1 MLHDFVTTN
10 RDAVLARAREKV
22 TLRPW
27 PPPVVN
33 VLENGTH
40 VFLNQLSDTLEAE
53 ASGRASPP
61 TAIGT
66 TATCH
71 GRDLLALGF
80 TASEVVHDYG
90 DVCQAVTE
98 LAVELHAPITT
109 EEFQTLDRCLGTAIA
124 EAVTE
129 HARITAC
136 SRDTEEVERLGQLT
150 HEIRNMLNSAV
161 LALGILET
169 GTVPSKGSIGA
180 LLGRSLVGLA
190 DLVDST
196 LADVRMAANYQWH
209 ERVSVA
215 AFLNEI
221 AVAGSLHA
229 EYHRLQF
236 AIEPVDPAWAVH
248 ADPQLLA
255 SAVMS
260 LLNDAFKSTRAG
272 GGVVLRARAA
282 AGRLLIEVEDGC
294 GGIPEADDGRFHRD
308 RPAGKP
314 DSYGLA
320 VARRSVGAHGGNI
333 HIRTMPGK
341 GCVFVIEVQLAV
353 EDAPFPSAVAT

>member
-150 HEIRNMLNSAV
+150 HE
-161 LALGILET
+161 
-169 GTVPSKGSIGA
+169 
-180 LLGRSLVGLA
+180 
-190 DLVDST
+190 
-196 LADVRMAANYQWH
+196 
-209 ERVSVA
+209 
-215 AFLNEI
+215 
-221 AVAGSLHA
+221 
-229 EYHRLQF
+229 
-236 AIEPVDPAWAVH
+236 
-248 ADPQLLA
+248 
-255 SAVMS
+255 
-260 LLNDAFKSTRAG
+260 
-272 GGVVLRARAA
+272 
-282 AGRLLIEVEDGC
+282 
-294 GGIPEADDGRFHRD
+294 
-308 RPAGKP
+308 
-314 DSYGLA
+314 
-320 VARRSVGAHGGNI
+320 
-333 HIRTMPGK
+333 
-341 GCVFVIEVQLAV
+341 VQLAV